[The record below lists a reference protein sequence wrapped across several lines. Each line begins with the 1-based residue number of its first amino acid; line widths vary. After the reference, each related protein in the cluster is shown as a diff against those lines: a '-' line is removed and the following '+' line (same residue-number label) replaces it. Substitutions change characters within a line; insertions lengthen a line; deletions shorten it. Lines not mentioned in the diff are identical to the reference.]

1 MDSVLI
7 EPTVGLV
14 NTDFSLWALFLRA
27 DFVVQ
32 GVMIGLILASVFSWA
47 IIIEKWRLVR
57 RYSRLSNSF
66 ENKFWS
72 GEPLNDLYRV
82 TSSSERHPLANI
94 FTAAMREWARG
105 DGAGKETS
113 AKATSVAAETLQRI
127 DRALTVSIGREMV
140 AMESRMLF
148 LATVGSVAPFIGL
161 FGTVWG
167 IMNSFQAIAVTRD
180 TNLAVVA
187 PGIAEA
193 LFATGL
199 GLLAAIPAVIGY
211 NMFNA
216 SFAGLG
222 NRMDIFAD
230 EFIAFV
236 SRQKGRG

>member
-1 MDSVLI
+1 MDSVLV
-7 EPTVGLV
+7 EQTVGIV

-47 IIIEKWRLVR
+47 IVIEKWRMVR
-57 RYSRLSNSF
+57 RYSKLSDQF

-72 GEPLNDLYRV
+72 GEPLKDLYKV
-82 TSSSERHPLANI
+82 TSSGVRHPLANV
-94 FTAAMREWARG
+94 FVAAMREWAPG
-105 DGAGKETS
+105 NGKEAG
-113 AKATSVAAETLQRI
+113 AKAASAVPETLQRI
-127 DRALTVSIGREMV
+127 DRALTVSISREMV

-199 GLLAAIPAVIGY
+199 GLLAAIPAVIAY
-211 NMFNA
+211 NVFNA
-216 SFAGLG
+216 SFASLG
-222 NRMDIFAD
+222 NRMEIFAD